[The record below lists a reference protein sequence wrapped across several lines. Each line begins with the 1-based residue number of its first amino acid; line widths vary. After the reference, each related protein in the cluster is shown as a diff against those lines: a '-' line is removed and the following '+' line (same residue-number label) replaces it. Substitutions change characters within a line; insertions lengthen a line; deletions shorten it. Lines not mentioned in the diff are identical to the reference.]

1 MTQTNSDIL
10 RGYFDE
16 VSNHKRP
23 DLLSKYLSEKFVGHG
38 TPYVGMG
45 VNSDDSSGNKVIV
58 KVVFPGSPAEGKL
71 KVGDELLRVFDG
83 ERNWTTFEELR
94 QGIWGQGVIGTT
106 ITIWVRRDSSEHEVH
121 ITRGLV
127 QSFEI
132 PYKLVEPSMREFFE
146 EWPDFNTRLINVIEA
161 GDIVAYHAE
170 NQGHNVKYGRT
181 ASWAEFGFVRIQ
193 GGKITD
199 WWSVEDGVSLFK
211 QLGYTIREPALAKI

>member
-1 MTQTNSDIL
+1 MAQTNSSIL
-10 RGYFDE
+10 RGFFDE
-16 VSNHKRP
+16 VNNQKRL
-23 DLLSKYLSEKFVGHG
+23 DLIPKYLSEKFVGHG

-58 KVVFPGSPAEGKL
+58 QVVFPGSPAEGKL

-106 ITIWVRRDSSEHEVH
+106 ITIWVRRDSSEHE
-121 ITRGLV
+121 ISIKRGLV
-127 QSFEI
+127 QGFEF
-132 PYKLVEPSMREFFE
+132 PYTIIEPGTREYFKD
-146 EWPDFNTRLINVIEA
+146 WPDLKARLVNVIES
-161 GDIVAYHAE
+161 GDLVAYHAE
-170 NQGHNVKYGRT
+170 YQGRNVKYGRS
-181 ASWAEFGFVRIQ
+181 AMWAEFGIVRIQ

-199 WWSVEDGVSLFK
+199 WWSVEDTFSQFK